1 MPVPTLQEVYLLD
14 IVNSYSI
21 IAVINFQWLYILI
34 KISKIKS
41 TKLNGFA
48 GDLWLVRKYGI

>member
-41 TKLNGFA
+41 TKTKA
-48 GDLWLVRKYGI
+48 